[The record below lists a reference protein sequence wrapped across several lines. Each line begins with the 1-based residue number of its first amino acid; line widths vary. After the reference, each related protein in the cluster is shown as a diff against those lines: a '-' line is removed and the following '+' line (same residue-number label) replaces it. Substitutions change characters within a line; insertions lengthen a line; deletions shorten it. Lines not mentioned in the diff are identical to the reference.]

1 MQNGARKRVSVYVDG
16 FNLYHALDDL
26 HDDSLKWL
34 CLRRLSESIIR
45 GDEELR
51 AVKYFSAFAT
61 WIPDAMLR
69 HRAYVEALKCEG
81 VKFIEGNFK
90 KKFLKCKV
98 CGAQYQTHEE
108 KETDVNI
115 AIHLI
120 RDTFHDIFDRAI
132 VISADTDMASAV
144 AMARQLSGAKRIDV
158 VCPPGRFNR
167 ARSLKPLFEL
177 PKGKIKSA
185 RLNDKYVTG
194 AGTTVTVPAK
204 YKLPAHP

>member
-1 MQNGARKRVSVYVDG
+1 MSEGAKKRVNVYVDG

-45 GDEELR
+45 GDEQLR
-51 AVKYFSAFAT
+51 SVKYFSAFAT
-61 WIPDAMLR
+61 WMPESMLR

-98 CGAQYQTHEE
+98 CGAQYHTHEE

-120 RDTFHDIFDRAI
+120 KDTFLDDFDRAI

-144 AMARQLSGAKRIDV
+144 AMARQLSGTKRIDV
-158 VCPPGRFNR
+158 VCPPGRFGR
-167 ARSLKPLFEL
+167 ARSLNPLFEL
-177 PKGKIKSA
+177 PKGKIKAA
-185 RLNDKYVTG
+185 RLAEKYETG
-194 AGTTVTVPAK
+194 TGTSVSVPAK
-204 YKLPAHP
+204 YRLPAHP

>member
-1 MQNGARKRVSVYVDG
+1 MSEGAKKRVNVYVDG
-16 FNLYHALDDL
+16 FNLYHALDEL

-45 GDEELR
+45 GDEQVR
-51 AVKYFSAFAT
+51 SVKYFSAFAT
-61 WIPDAMLR
+61 WMPDSMLR

-98 CGAQYQTHEE
+98 CGAQYHTHEE

-120 RDTFHDIFDRAI
+120 KDTFLNEFDRAI

-144 AMARQLSGAKRIDV
+144 AMARQLSGTKRIDV
-158 VCPPGRFNR
+158 VCPPGRFSR
-167 ARSLKPLFEL
+167 ARSLNPLFEL
-177 PKGKIKSA
+177 PKGKIKAA
-185 RLNDKYVTG
+185 RLADKYVTG
-194 AGTTVTVPAK
+194 TGTSVSVPAK
-204 YKLPAHP
+204 YRLPAHP

>member
-1 MQNGARKRVSVYVDG
+1 MSEGGKKRVNVYVDG
-16 FNLYHALDDL
+16 FNLYHALDEL

-45 GDEELR
+45 GDEQLR
-51 AVKYFSAFAT
+51 SVKYFSAFAT
-61 WIPDAMLR
+61 WMPDSMLR

-98 CGAQYQTHEE
+98 CGAQYHTHEE

-120 RDTFHDIFDRAI
+120 KDTFLNEFDRAI

-144 AMARQLSGAKRIDV
+144 AMARQLSGTKRIDV
-158 VCPPGRFNR
+158 VCPPGRFSR
-167 ARSLKPLFEL
+167 ARSLNPLFEL
-177 PKGKIKSA
+177 PKGKIKAA
-185 RLNDKYVTG
+185 RLADKYVTG
-194 AGTTVTVPAK
+194 TGTSVSVPAK
-204 YKLPAHP
+204 YRLPTHP

>member
-1 MQNGARKRVSVYVDG
+1 MPGGTKKRVSVYVDG
-16 FNLYHALDDL
+16 FNLYHAIDDL
-26 HDDSLKWL
+26 RDDSLKWL

-120 RDTFHDIFDRAI
+120 QDTFHDTFDRAI
-132 VISADTDMASAV
+132 VISADTDMASAI
-144 AMARQLSGAKRIDV
+144 AIARQLSGTKQIDV
-158 VCPPGRFNR
+158 VCPPGRFAR

-177 PKGKIKSA
+177 PRGKIKAA
-185 RLNDKYVTG
+185 RLDEKYVTSPG
-194 AGTTVTVPAK
+194 ATVNVPTK
-204 YKLPAHP
+204 YRLPVRT

>member
-1 MQNGARKRVSVYVDG
+1 MQINAKRRVIVYVDG
-16 FNLYHALDDL
+16 FNLYHALHEL

-61 WIPDAMLR
+61 WMPDAMLR

-90 KKFLKCKV
+90 KKYLKCKV
-98 CGAQYQTHEE
+98 CSAQYQTHEE

-120 RDTFHDIFDRAI
+120 QDTFHDLFDRAI
-132 VISADTDMASAV
+132 IISADTDMASAV
-144 AMARQLSGAKRIDV
+144 RMAKGLSGTKRVDV
-158 VCPPGRFNR
+158 VCPPGRFAR
-167 ARSLKPLFEL
+167 ARALSPMFEL
-177 PKGKIKSA
+177 PKGKIRAA
-185 RLNDKYVTG
+185 RLLDRY
-194 AGTTVTVPAK
+194 TTSDGSVVTVPAK
-204 YKLPAHP
+204 YKLPSHP

>member
-1 MQNGARKRVSVYVDG
+1 MQGNTRRRVMVYIDG

-45 GDEELR
+45 ADEELR
-51 AVKYFSAFAT
+51 TVKYFSAFAT

-69 HRAYVEALKCEG
+69 HRAYVSALQCEG

-120 RDTFHDIFDRAI
+120 QDTFLDLFDRAI
-132 VISADTDMASAV
+132 IISADTDMTTAV
-144 AMARQLSGAKRIDV
+144 TMARQMSGTKLIDV
-158 VCPPGRFNR
+158 VCPPGRFAR
-167 ARSLKPLFEL
+167 ARSMKPLFEL
-177 PKGKIKSA
+177 PRGKIKAS
-185 RLNDKYVTG
+185 RLNDRYTLG
-194 AGTTVTVPAK
+194 DGTVIMVPAK

>member
-1 MQNGARKRVSVYVDG
+1 MSEGAKKRVSVYVDG
-16 FNLYHALDDL
+16 FNLYHALDEL

-45 GDEELR
+45 GDEQLR
-51 AVKYFSAFAT
+51 SVKYFSAFAT
-61 WIPDAMLR
+61 WMPDSMLR

-98 CGAQYQTHEE
+98 CGAQYHTHEE

-120 RDTFHDIFDRAI
+120 KDTFLNEFDRAI

-144 AMARQLSGAKRIDV
+144 AMARQLSGTKRIDV
-158 VCPPGRFNR
+158 VCPPGRFSR
-167 ARSLKPLFEL
+167 ARSLNPLFEL
-177 PKGKIKSA
+177 PKGKIKAA
-185 RLNDKYVTG
+185 RLADKYVTG
-194 AGTTVTVPAK
+194 TGTSVSVPAK
-204 YKLPAHP
+204 YRLPAHP

>member
-1 MQNGARKRVSVYVDG
+1 MSEGAKKRVNVYVDG
-16 FNLYHALDDL
+16 FNLYHALDEL

-45 GDEELR
+45 GDEQLR
-51 AVKYFSAFAT
+51 SVKYFSAFAT
-61 WIPDAMLR
+61 WMPDSMLR

-98 CGAQYQTHEE
+98 CGAQYHTHEE

-120 RDTFHDIFDRAI
+120 KDTFLNEFDRAI

-144 AMARQLSGAKRIDV
+144 AMARQLSGTKRIDV
-158 VCPPGRFNR
+158 VCPPGRFSR
-167 ARSLKPLFEL
+167 ARSLNPLFEL
-177 PKGKIKSA
+177 PKGKIKAA
-185 RLNDKYVTG
+185 RLADKYATG
-194 AGTTVTVPAK
+194 TGTSVSVPAK
-204 YKLPAHP
+204 YRLPAHP

>member
-1 MQNGARKRVSVYVDG
+1 MSDSAKKRVSVYVDG
-16 FNLYHALDDL
+16 FNLYHALDEL

-45 GDEELR
+45 GDEQLKS
-51 AVKYFSAFAT
+51 VKYFSAFAT
-61 WIPDAMLR
+61 WMPDAMLR

-98 CGAQYQTHEE
+98 CGAQYHTHEE

-120 RDTFHDIFDRAI
+120 KDTFHNEFDRAI

-144 AMARQLSGAKRIDV
+144 AMARQLSGTKRIDV
-158 VCPPGRFNR
+158 VCPPGRFSR
-167 ARSLKPLFEL
+167 ARSLNPLFEL
-177 PKGKIKSA
+177 PRGKIKAA
-185 RLNDKYVTG
+185 RLADKYVTG
-194 AGTTVTVPAK
+194 TTTSVSVPAK
-204 YKLPAHP
+204 YRLPAHP

>member
-1 MQNGARKRVSVYVDG
+1 MQFNPKRRVIVYVDG

-34 CLRRLSESIIR
+34 CLRRLSESILR
-45 GDEELR
+45 GDEELC

-69 HRAYVEALKCEG
+69 HRAYVAALKCEG
-81 VKFIEGNFK
+81 VTFIEGNFK

-120 RDTFHDIFDRAI
+120 QDTFHDRFDRAI
-132 VISADTDMASAV
+132 VISADTDMSSAIT
-144 AMARQLSGAKRIDV
+144 MARGLASTKMIDV
-158 VCPPGRFNR
+158 VCPPGRFAR

-177 PKGKIKSA
+177 PRGKIRAA
-185 RLNDKYVTG
+185 RLASHYTAPD
-194 AGTTVTVPAK
+194 GTVIAMPAK
-204 YKLPAHP
+204 YGQPYHA

>member
-1 MQNGARKRVSVYVDG
+1 MQGNVKRRVFVYVDG
-16 FNLYHALDDL
+16 FNLYHALDDM

-34 CLRRLSESIIR
+34 CLRRLSESILR

-51 AVKYFSAFAT
+51 SVKYFSAFAT

-90 KKFLKCKV
+90 KKYLKCKV

-120 RDTFHDIFDRAI
+120 KDTFHDLFDRAI
-132 VISADTDMASAV
+132 IISADTDMASAV
-144 AMARQLSGAKRIDV
+144 RMAKDLSGTKKIDV
-158 VCPPGRFNR
+158 VCPPGRYAR
-167 ARSLKPLFEL
+167 ARSLNPLFEL
-177 PKGKIKSA
+177 QRGKIRAA
-185 RLNDKYVTG
+185 RLDDRYVTG
-194 AGTTVTVPAK
+194 DGTIVTTPAK
-204 YKLPAHP
+204 YKLPSHT